1 MAEEPSDTESEAS
14 SIDMLPVESPKP
26 KVKKPKVFVTDT
38 AAMLALI
45 DQAADKEDAKLGK
58 RLERQNEL
66 KKRYKAQDDEARLK
80 KQKRANQVNEA
91 KSRVIQEVKQ
101 RRKQRKQEDQAAE
114 EKKARKSA
122 KKTLRFA

>member
-1 MAEEPSDTESEAS
+1 
-14 SIDMLPVESPKP
+14 MLPVDLPKP
-26 KVKKPKVFVTDT
+26 KAKKPKVFITDT

-45 DQAADKEDAKLGK
+45 NQAADKEDAKLGK

-80 KQKRANQVNEA
+80 KQKRANQNEA